1 MEVLQISKYCMKSR
15 IRYIMCSHALFPY
28 LPLAPRA
35 LVFHMPFTLRALVLY
50 AFQLSCFFIYL
61 FIYLYLTNNLTVY
74 NLLKKGRL
82 AIHKIKIV
90 RLIKDGFSAR
100 MT

>member
-1 MEVLQISKYCMKSR
+1 
-15 IRYIMCSHALFPY
+15 
-28 LPLAPRA
+28 
-35 LVFHMPFTLRALVLY
+35 MPFSSRAFL
-50 AFQLSCFFIYL
+50 FIYL